1 MVDYDKRMQHW
12 RRVTN
17 SNRKKGG
24 AGLESSDKTIMKVFV
39 KNMRGQALMPCSQRK
54 ARILLKKKK
63 AKIANYKPFTIQLCY
78 ATGEAKQ
85 EVTIGIDEGARH
97 IGIAIVSQDK
107 VLAKGE
113 VELRQDVHSLLLTRA
128 QYRRGRR
135 FRKTRYRKARFLN
148 RRKPE
153 GWLPPSIRA
162 KLDANFNWINKFCSL
177 VSSPKLRIEVGK
189 FDTAKMINPD
199 IQSVGYQYG
208 QTYGYNDVRYFVF
221 ARDEYTCQVC
231 KKKNKVLHTHH
242 IVYRSEGG
250 TDRAD
255 NLITVCTD
263 CHTSEN
269 HKPGGI
275 LYKWMKDHKKTKQY
289 KEPPFMNVLRRRTF
303 QQYPE
308 AEITYGSE
316 TSPRR
321 KKLELE
327 KTHYNDAIAITGI
340 ESIKE
345 NINECFWIKQFRK
358 KKRSLHEAIPRKGR
372 KCKNTEAK
380 RNSKNTKQLR
390 GWFLNDE
397 VICFG
402 QRGWISGFTGTSSA
416 YVTNRNGE
424 YIQALGK
431 SYKQVN
437 LSSLKLVSHNAN
449 WQYIVA

>member
-1 MVDYDKRMQHW
+1 MR
-12 RRVTN
+12 
-17 SNRKKGG
+17 
-24 AGLESSDKTIMKVFV
+24 VFV

-54 ARILLKKKK
+54 ARLLLKQKK
-63 AKIANYKPFTIQLCY
+63 AKIVGYKPFTIQLCY

-97 IGIAIVSQDK
+97 VGIAIVSQNK

-128 QYRRGRR
+128 QYRRSRR
-135 FRKTRYRKARFLN
+135 YRKTRYRKARFLN
-148 RRKPE
+148 RKKPE

-162 KLDANFNWINKFCSL
+162 KMNANFAWIDKFYGL
-177 VSSPKLRIEVGK
+177 VPSPKLRIEVGK

-199 IQSVGYQYG
+199 IQGVDYQHG
-208 QTYGYNDVRYFVF
+208 QTYGYYDVRYFVF
-221 ARDEYTCQVC
+221 ARDKYTCQVC
-231 KKKNKVLHTHH
+231 KKKGKILHTHH

-250 TDRAD
+250 TDRAS

-275 LYKWMKDHKKTKQY
+275 LWKWMKERKKVKQY
-289 KEPPFMNVLRRRTF
+289 KEPPFMNTLRIRTF
-303 QQYPE
+303 RKYPN

-316 TSPRR
+316 TSHKR
-321 KKLELE
+321 KELCLE

-345 NINECFWIKQFRK
+345 NPEECFWIKQFRK
-358 KKRSLHEAIPRKGR
+358 KKRSLHEATPRKGR
-372 KCKNTEAK
+372 KVKNVEAK
-380 RNSKNTKQLR
+380 RNSKNTKQLND
-390 GWFLNDE
+390 WYLNDE

-402 QRGWISGFTGTSSA
+402 QRGWISGFSGTSSA

-424 YIQALGK
+424 YIRIPSK
-431 SYKQVN
+431 NYKQVN
-437 LSSLKLVSHNAN
+437 LSDLKPISHNAN
-449 WQYIVA
+449 WQYVVV

>member
-1 MVDYDKRMQHW
+1 M
-12 RRVTN
+12 RVPA
-17 SNRKKGG
+17 RK
-24 AGLESSDKTIMKVFV
+24 MKVFV

-54 ARILLKKKK
+54 ARILLRQKK
-63 AKIANYKPFTIQLCY
+63 AKIVDYKPFTIQLTI

-85 EVTIGIDEGARH
+85 EVTIGIDEGARY
-97 IGIAIVSQDK
+97 IGIAIVSQGK
-107 VLAKGE
+107 ILAKGE

-162 KLDANFNWINKFCSL
+162 KLDANFAWIDKFCSI
-177 VSSPKLRIEVGK
+177 VPNPKLRIEVGK
-189 FDTAKMINPD
+189 FDTAKMINPE
-199 IQSVGYQYG
+199 IQGVDYQHG
-208 QTYGYNDVRYFVF
+208 QTYGYYDVRYFVF

-231 KKKNKVLHTHH
+231 KKKNKILRTHH

-275 LYKWMKDHKKTKQY
+275 LWKWMREHKKVKQY
-289 KEPPFMNVLRRRTF
+289 KEPPFMNILRIRTF
-303 QQYPE
+303 RKYPD

-321 KKLELE
+321 KELGLE
-327 KTHYNDAIAITGI
+327 KTHYNDAIAITGV
-340 ESIKE
+340 ESIRE
-345 NINECFWIKQFRK
+345 NQDEWFCIKQFRK
-358 KKRSLHEAIPRKGR
+358 KKRSLHEAMPRKG
-372 KCKNTEAK
+372 KKIPNTK
-380 RNSKNTKQLR
+380 QRRNSKNTKFTR
-390 GWFLNDE
+390 GIFLNDE
-397 VICFG
+397 VVFRG
-402 QRGWISGFTGTSSA
+402 KRGWVSSFTGSSVRIWDINGD
-416 YVTNRNGE
+416 YVKMQE
-424 YIQALGK
+424 K
-431 SYKQVN
+431 SYSQVPIN
-437 LSSLKLVSHNAN
+437 KIRRLSHNN
-449 WQYIVA
+449 GWQYSTV

>member
-1 MVDYDKRMQHW
+1 MR
-12 RRVTN
+12 
-17 SNRKKGG
+17 
-24 AGLESSDKTIMKVFV
+24 VFV

-54 ARILLKKKK
+54 ARLLLKQRK
-63 AKIANYKPFTIQLCY
+63 AKIVGYKPFTIQLCY
-78 ATGEAKQ
+78 VTGEAKQ

-97 IGIAIVSQDK
+97 VGIAIVSQDK
-107 VLAKGE
+107 VLVKGE

-128 QYRRGRR
+128 QYRRSRR
-135 FRKTRYRKARFLN
+135 YRKTRYRKARFLN
-148 RRKPE
+148 RKKPK
-153 GWLPPSIRA
+153 GWLPPSINA
-162 KLDANFNWINKFCSL
+162 KMNANFAWIDKFYGL
-177 VSSPKLRIEVGK
+177 VPNPKLRIEVGK
-189 FDTAKMINPD
+189 FDVAKMINPD
-199 IQSVGYQYG
+199 IHGVDYQHG
-208 QTYGYNDVRYFVF
+208 QTYGYYDVRYFVF

-242 IVYRSEGG
+242 IVYRSKGG

-255 NLITVCTD
+255 NLITVCSD
-263 CHTSEN
+263 CHTSEA
-269 HKPGGI
+269 HKKGGI

-303 QQYPE
+303 QMYPD

-321 KKLELE
+321 KELELE

-345 NINECFWIKQFRK
+345 NSKECFWIKQFRK
-358 KKRSLHEAIPRKGR
+358 KKRSLHEATPRKGR
-372 KCKNTEAK
+372 KCKNVEAR
-380 RNSKNTKQLR
+380 RNSKNTKRLR

-424 YIQALGK
+424 YIQIPGK

-437 LSSLKLVSHNAN
+437 LSSLKPVCHNAN
-449 WQYIVA
+449 WQYVIA

>member
-1 MVDYDKRMQHW
+1 M
-12 RRVTN
+12 RVPT
-17 SNRKKGG
+17 K
-24 AGLESSDKTIMKVFV
+24 LIMKVFV

-54 ARILLKKKK
+54 ARILLKQKK
-63 AKIANYKPFTIQLCY
+63 AKIVSYKPFTIQLCY

-148 RRKPE
+148 RRKLK

-177 VSSPKLRIEVGK
+177 VPSPKLRIEVGK
-189 FDTAKMINPD
+189 FDVVKMINPD
-199 IQSVGYQYG
+199 IQGVDYQHG
-208 QTYGYNDVRYFVF
+208 QTYGYYDVRYFVF

-275 LYKWMKDHKKTKQY
+275 LYKWMKEHKKTKQY

-303 QQYPE
+303 QQYSE

-316 TSPRR
+316 TSLKR
-321 KKLELE
+321 KELELE

-345 NINECFWIKQFRK
+345 NPKECFWIKQFRK

-372 KCKNTEAK
+372 KHKNVKAK
-380 RNSKNTKQLR
+380 RNKKNIKQLR

-416 YVTNRNGE
+416 YVTNCNGE
-424 YIQALGK
+424 YIHGLGK
-431 SYKQVN
+431 RYKQVT
-437 LSSLKLVSHNAN
+437 LSSLKPVRHNAN
-449 WQYIVA
+449 WQYVVA

>member
-1 MVDYDKRMQHW
+1 MR
-12 RRVTN
+12 
-17 SNRKKGG
+17 
-24 AGLESSDKTIMKVFV
+24 VFV

-54 ARILLKKKK
+54 ARLLLKQKK
-63 AKIANYKPFTIQLCY
+63 AKIVAYKPFTIQLCY

-97 IGIAIVSQDK
+97 VGIAIVSQNK

-128 QYRRGRR
+128 QYRRSRR
-135 FRKTRYRKARFLN
+135 YRKTRYRKARFLN
-148 RRKPE
+148 RKKPE

-162 KLDANFNWINKFCSL
+162 KMNANFAWIDKFYGL
-177 VSSPKLRIEVGK
+177 VPSPKLRIEVGK

-199 IQSVGYQYG
+199 IQGVDYQHG
-208 QTYGYNDVRYFVF
+208 QTYGYYDVRYFVF
-221 ARDEYTCQVC
+221 ARDKYTCQVC
-231 KKKNKVLHTHH
+231 KKKGKILHTHH

-255 NLITVCTD
+255 NLITVCSN

-275 LYKWMKDHKKTKQY
+275 LWKWMKERKKVKQY
-289 KEPPFMNVLRRRTF
+289 KEPPFMNTLRIRTF
-303 QQYPE
+303 RKYPN

-316 TSPRR
+316 TSHKR
-321 KKLELE
+321 KELCLE

-345 NINECFWIKQFRK
+345 NPEECFWIKQFRK
-358 KKRSLHEAIPRKGR
+358 KKRSLHEATPRKGR
-372 KCKNTEAK
+372 KVKNVEAK
-380 RNSKNTKQLR
+380 RNSKNTKQLND
-390 GWFLNDE
+390 WYLNDE

-424 YIQALGK
+424 YIRIPSK
-431 SYKQVN
+431 NYKQVN
-437 LSSLKLVSHNAN
+437 LSDLKPISHNAN
-449 WQYIVA
+449 WQYVVV